1 LNIFYLHDDPWEC
14 AKQHCDKHVVKMVI
28 EYAQLLSTAHRMI
41 DGVEYEG
48 RTQTGRRVRRWS
60 LPGQAD
66 ENVIYKASHI
76 NHPSAQWAR
85 SNDNNYIW
93 LLELWYALSYEY
105 EHRYGREHLTF
116 TKLKDVLNRV
126 PANMSEGDFVRPPPA
141 MPDYC
146 KCTDVIDSYRTY
158 YINEKARF
166 AKWTNR
172 ETPEWFEIACQH
184 TCSKI
189 QTPMKS
195 GKKQFLLK
203 SENYFSQKTR
213 TSQQSSSQ
221 QDSSLEL
228 A

>member
-1 LNIFYLHDDPWEC
+1 MNIFYLHDDPYLC
-14 AKQHCDKHVVKMVI
+14 AQQHCDKHVVKMII
-28 EYAQLLSTAHRMI
+28 EYAQLLSTAHRMT

-48 RTQTGRRVRRWS
+48 RTQTGRRVRRWKLS
-60 LPGQAD
+60 DAAD

-76 NHPSAQWAR
+76 NHPSAVWAR
-85 SNDNNYIW
+85 SNDQNYIW

-116 TKLKDVLNRV
+116 TKLRDVLNRV
-126 PANMSEGDFVRPPPA
+126 PENMTEGEFFRPPPA

-146 KCTDVIDSYRTY
+146 KCADVIDSYRTY

-172 ETPEWFEIACQH
+172 ETPEWFKTSCQD
-184 TCSKI
+184 TCSK
-189 QTPMKS
+189 TPTPTKS
-195 GKKQFLLK
+195 GKKQFLSK
-203 SENYFSQKTR
+203 SESYFSQKIP